1 MVQDIQSVRWRVAAG
16 AYGAAYLMFS
26 TAMAQGLFSK
36 KMPSWSDFCLDLRAL
51 AVFRFALGVAS
62 LVEIM
67 ELMLYHDAFLEK
79 TGVCPVGRISNTGM
93 IDLYLTSMAPIWL
106 LLVTNFV
113 AALFFA
119 LGFWTKCSAVVCWLF
134 AASQHHRLSNC
145 VEYGG
150 DHLRSNLLFWSL
162 FQPLGHAWSLDT
174 WICFSGEFFT
184 DSTMG

>member
-1 MVQDIQSVRWRVAAG
+1 
-16 AYGAAYLMFS
+16 
-26 TAMAQGLFSK
+26 MAQGLFSN
-36 KMPSWSDFCLDLRAL
+36 KMPSWSDICLDLRAL
-51 AVFRFALGVAS
+51 AVFRFALGLAS

-79 TGVCPVGRISNTGM
+79 TGVCPVSRISHTSR
-93 IDLYLTSMAPIWL
+93 IDLYLTSMVPIWL

-113 AALFFA
+113 AALAFT
-119 LGFWTKCSAVVCWLF
+119 LGFRSQLSAVICWLF

-150 DHLRSNLLFWSL
+150 DHLRSHLFFWSL

-174 WICFSGEFFT
+174 WMCFFRGKCTVKFF
-184 DSTMG
+184 